1 MNESP
6 KNIYENSLKFGEKR
20 KNTGFD
26 YHQENILLKKT
37 MMPRMFLNE
46 NVTGFL
52 TRINNIMV
60 NNIDAVKVIRNF
72 FNYTVPK
79 NDLNID

>member
-1 MNESP
+1 MNENP
-6 KNIYENSLKFGEKR
+6 KNIYETSLKFGENR
-20 KNTGFD
+20 KNLGFN
-26 YHQENILLKKT
+26 YHEEDILLKKT
-37 MMPRMFLNE
+37 MMPRMFLNQ
-46 NVTGFL
+46 NVAGFL

>member
-1 MNESP
+1 MNENP
-6 KNIYENSLKFGEKR
+6 KNIYETSLKFGENL
-20 KNTGFD
+20 KNIGFD
-26 YHQENILLKKT
+26 YHKKDILLKKT
-37 MMPRMFLNE
+37 MMPRMFANS
-46 NVTGFL
+46 NVAGFL

-79 NDLNID
+79 NDLNTD

>member
-1 MNESP
+1 MNENP

-20 KNTGFD
+20 KNLGFN
-26 YHQENILLKKT
+26 YHEEDVLLKKT
-37 MMPRMFLNE
+37 MMPRMFLNR
-46 NVTGFL
+46 NVAGFL

>member
-1 MNESP
+1 MNENP
-6 KNIYENSLKFGEKR
+6 KNIYENSLKFGENR
-20 KNTGFD
+20 KNLGFD
-26 YHQENILLKKT
+26 YHREDILLKKT
-37 MMPRMFLNE
+37 MMPRMFLNQ
-46 NVTGFL
+46 NVAGFL

-79 NDLNID
+79 NDLNTD

>member
-1 MNESP
+1 MSENP
-6 KNIYENSLKFGEKR
+6 KNIYENSLKFGENR
-20 KNTGFD
+20 KNIGFN
-26 YHQENILLKKT
+26 YHEEDILLKKT
-37 MMPRMFLNE
+37 MMPRMFFNQ

-79 NDLNID
+79 NDLNTD